1 MDEDDIPSENFMKVR
16 DQSLKNYLAP
26 FEYMRGNFFSRTFD
40 ARIKKFLYFYFSEI
54 VCYFANWAGIY

>member
-26 FEYMRGNFFSRTFD
+26 FEYMRGNFFSRTFN
-40 ARIKKFLYFYFSEI
+40 AKIKCFTLFFSDI
-54 VCYFANWAGIY
+54 VCYFANWAGNY